1 MTSLDESSELVTFIE
16 AITTPPK
23 PPTPPPQLIQEQ
35 PQPASENSQDVAQKK
50 KKKKEL
56 KQESIG
62 EDQLSGFGSEVE
74 NNIQK
79 DMPKKKLQQAFAQ
92 RFKQTNDDRD
102 SKISSLKGDSKYGM
116 FNHDIPLSPKGY
128 DYSDNAYK
136 GTGFKGGSVGSDH
149 KTLVGD
155 TMASID
161 HNKGSNDK
169 PHLVSPDINSG
180 SVHILKGSQI
190 NIESDFTQSVDINS
204 P

>member
-1 MTSLDESSELVTFIE
+1 V
-16 AITTPPK
+16 K
-23 PPTPPPQLIQEQ
+23 
-35 PQPASENSQDVAQKK
+35 KK

-56 KQESIG
+56 KQDSIE
-62 EDQLSGFGSEVE
+62 EDQLSGLGSEAD

-92 RFKQTNDDRD
+92 RFKQPNDDRD

-136 GTGFKGGSVGSDH
+136 GTGYKGASVGSDH
-149 KTLVGD
+149 KTIVGD

-161 HNKGSNDK
+161 
-169 PHLVSPDINSG
+169 
-180 SVHILKGSQI
+180 
-190 NIESDFTQSVDINS
+190 
-204 P
+204 